1 MDNMDNNTDN
11 TDNMDN
17 IFVVVLPSHLFF
29 KTSFWLVLLKKVVL
43 STADFWHAETPG
55 YHTSLWLLW
64 ICRGILSHT
73 NSPWSSGV
81 LDLEVSLLIFI
92 IPQSFLRM
100 LEVRNV
106 YKTGFQGF
114 KLYSLFSIWQLSRQS
129 QGSHIIYILKRMKR
143 LGYPFIIRY
152 YTIRLCKHSP
162 SIIEDENM
170 FAIWLQSNII
180 FI

>member
-1 MDNMDNNTDN
+1 M
-11 TDNMDN
+11 
-17 IFVVVLPSHLFF
+17 PSHLFF

-43 STADFWHAETPG
+43 SSADFWHAETPG

-106 YKTGFQGF
+106 CNTGFQGF

-143 LGYPFIIRY
+143 LGYPYSYYPFIIKY
-152 YTIRLCKHSP
+152 YTLNCANILPLSSRIRIVCK
-162 SIIEDENM
+162 IIAKQYN
-170 FAIWLQSNII
+170 FYINIHQI
-180 FI
+180 LHNLDLL

>member
-1 MDNMDNNTDN
+1 M
-11 TDNMDN
+11 
-17 IFVVVLPSHLFF
+17 PSHLFF

-81 LDLEVSLLIFI
+81 LHILLFIDNVLDLEVSLLIFI

-106 YKTGFQGF
+106 YNTGFQGF

-143 LGYPFIIRY
+143 LGYPF
-152 YTIRLCKHSP
+152 YTIHS
-162 SIIEDENM
+162 
-170 FAIWLQSNII
+170 
-180 FI
+180 